1 MRADQTMPG
10 REEKNHGILRRLHF
24 ASFFSHLLCQHST
37 GSERLLEQED
47 YDLTEQ
53 FVRLI
58 YQVILVGLYLPAK
71 TLVALKNSSGSDLK

>member
-10 REEKNHGILRRLHF
+10 REEKNHGILRRLHS

-37 GSERLLEQED
+37 GSERLLEHGH

-53 FVRLI
+53 LVRLI
-58 YQVILVGLYLPAK
+58 YQVILAGLCLFAK
-71 TLVALKNSSGSDLK
+71 TCLVALI

>member
-10 REEKNHGILRRLHF
+10 REEKNHGILRRLHS

-37 GSERLLEQED
+37 GSERLLEHGH

-53 FVRLI
+53 LVRLI
-58 YQVILVGLYLPAK
+58 YRVILVGVYLLAK
-71 TLVALKNSSGSDLK
+71 TCLVALILNKE

>member
-53 FVRLI
+53 LVRLI
-58 YQVILVGLYLPAK
+58 YQVILVGLYLLAK
-71 TLVALKNSSGSDLK
+71 TCLVPLI

>member
-37 GSERLLEQED
+37 GSERLLEHRHYE
-47 YDLTEQ
+47 LTEQ
-53 FVRLI
+53 LVRLI
-58 YQVILVGLYLPAK
+58 YRVILVGIYLLAK
-71 TLVALKNSSGSDLK
+71 TCLVALI